1 MRVKEEEAARTIKA
15 LLSRHTIQ
23 DLLLNLIFIAGLAA
37 VGEELLFRGMVQRLL
52 IKLFKSPWAGI
63 VVSALIFSAMHM
75 QFYGFLPRFVLGVLL
90 GAVYWYSGSL
100 CVAMLAHFIYDAVL
114 IIAAYYNPEMLEQES
129 TVQFSNM
136 ALVGSISLALVVLL
150 LLWMKKRSTATFASV
165 YADDAIPVKNHPFDF
180 ER

>member
-1 MRVKEEEAARTIKA
+1 
-15 LLSRHTIQ
+15 
-23 DLLLNLIFIAGLAA
+23 
-37 VGEELLFRGMVQRLL
+37 
-52 IKLFKSPWAGI
+52 
-63 VVSALIFSAMHM
+63 M

-100 CVAMLAHFIYDAVL
+100 WVAMLAHFIYDAVL